1 VGRPHGLKGE
11 VTVVADTDHPG
22 RFEPDAVFLTA
33 DSPPR
38 ELVLISTRRHH
49 GALLA
54 SFVGVEDREH
64 AAELQG
70 AVLTIDTQE
79 RRTLSEGEFWP
90 DDLQGLAA
98 LDHNGDKIGTVTGVV
113 LGEAQDRLVIT
124 TTDGDLFELPFVD
137 ELVGEVHPSG
147 GFVVILPPQ
156 GLLPEQG

>member
-1 VGRPHGLKGE
+1 M
-11 VTVVADTDHPG
+11 VADTDHPE
-22 RFEPDAVFLTA
+22 RFEPGAVFLTS

-54 SFVGVEDREH
+54 AFVGVEDRDQ
-64 AAELQG
+64 AADLQG
-70 AVLTIDTQE
+70 SVLTIDTEE
-79 RRTLSEGEFWP
+79 RRTLAEGEFWP

-113 LGEAQDRLVIT
+113 LGDVQDRLVIT
-124 TTDGDLFELPFVD
+124 TTDGDQFELPFVD

-147 GFVVILPPQ
+147 GFVVILPPE
-156 GLLPEQG
+156 GLQ